1 MERCFLKN
9 VPVFAVVV
17 ALAWGAPLL
26 AQTTQTTPSGRP
38 NDPTTPTVTVPPPAA
53 TQPRLFR
60 SELRLSGITFSNF
73 FQVADD
79 EGRERVNAII
89 TQYRGTLK
97 PWAQRPLEFFGHVD
111 FQRYVNLQRE
121 NSYGG
126 GVGMNY
132 NGERHQL
139 GAFLDRG
146 ENRAAFDVGD
156 QTAIAN
162 VTIFGLDYSFRPNKV
177 WEIELDA
184 SREAQ
189 RFSVETGNENDYDA
203 LGGGVR
209 YRGFGYKFHPRV
221 GYVVTRRDSRN
232 DSDSFD
238 GNYWYLGFVSA
249 PHRRV
254 YLSLAWRQHT
264 RDYSTSNPASANFGR
279 EDDRG
284 QLVFAGVVRVTD
296 RIGLSSYYS
305 RESVDSTRAGRD
317 FSGDYLI
324 LGVNYGF

>member
-1 MERCFLKN
+1 MKN
-9 VPVFAVVV
+9 VSVIAVVV
-17 ALAWGAPLL
+17 ALALGAPLL
-26 AQTTQTTPSGRP
+26 AQSTQTAPTGRP
-38 NDPTTPTVTVPPPAA
+38 NDPATPTVTVQPPAA
-53 TQPRLFR
+53 AQPRLFR

-73 FQVADD
+73 FQLP
-79 EGRERVNAII
+79 EGQDSERVNALI

-97 PWAQRPLEFFGHVD
+97 PWAKRPLEFFGHID
-111 FQRYVNLQRE
+111 FQRYMNLQRE

-162 VTIFGLDYSFRPNKV
+162 VTIFGLDYAFRATKD

-189 RFSVETGNENDYDA
+189 RFSVQTGNENDYDA
-203 LGGGVR
+203 LGAGVR
-209 YRGFGYKFHPRV
+209 YRGFGYKFNPRV
-221 GYVVTRRDSRN
+221 GYVTTQRKSQN
-232 DSDSFD
+232 DADSFD
-238 GNYWYLGFVSA
+238 GNYWYVGFVSA
-249 PHRRV
+249 PHSRV
-254 YLSLAWRQHT
+254 YLSLAYRDHV
-264 RDYSTSNPASANFGR
+264 RDYSTRNAASPNFHR
-279 EDDRG
+279 KDDRA
-284 QLVFAGVVRVTD
+284 QIVFAGVVRLTD
-296 RIGLSSYYS
+296 RVGLSSYYS
-305 RESVDSTRAGRD
+305 REAVESTRAGRD